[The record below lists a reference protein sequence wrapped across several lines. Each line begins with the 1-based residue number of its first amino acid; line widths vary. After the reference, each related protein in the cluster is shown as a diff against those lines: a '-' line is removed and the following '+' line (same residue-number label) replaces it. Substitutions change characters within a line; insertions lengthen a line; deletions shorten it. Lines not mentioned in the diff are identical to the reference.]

1 MRPSPC
7 TAAHACGPRL
17 AQVAINPQALP
28 LHALGAVGKRTL
40 SNTQLPTIVGG
51 LVRAQ
56 RAKFLDRDVTRDD
69 SKVSALLQKTLT
81 LTHTPDPPQTC
92 TLTLTLPDPPPLHHA
107 P

>member
-1 MRPSPC
+1 MLQRIQ
-7 TAAHACGPRL
+7 TGLRLTRAALALHCCSRLAQACGPRL

-69 SKVSALLQKTLT
+69 SKVSALPRADRGP
-81 LTHTPDPPQTC
+81 HP
-92 TLTLTLPDPPPLHHA
+92 H
-107 P
+107 

>member
-1 MRPSPC
+1 M
-7 TAAHACGPRL
+7 
-17 AQVAINPQALP
+17 AINPQALP

-69 SKVSALLQKTLT
+69 SKVSALLQKI